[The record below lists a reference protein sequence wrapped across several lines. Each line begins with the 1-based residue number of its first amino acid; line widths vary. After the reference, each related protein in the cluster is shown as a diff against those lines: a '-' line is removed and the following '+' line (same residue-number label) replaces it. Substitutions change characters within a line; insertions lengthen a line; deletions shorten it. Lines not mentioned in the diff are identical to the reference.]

1 MKKKIAIMGS
11 TGSIGTQA
19 LDVVRSYPE
28 EFEITALICRNNS
41 EAFRDQVKEFRPS
54 KAVVVNE
61 MGEDEVISAVTLP
74 GVDLVVI
81 STVGLSGLKP
91 TLAAIKAKK
100 DVALATKEAMVL
112 AGSLVIEEVVKNKI
126 NLLPIDS
133 ELAALRQCLRRSP
146 DNSIKRL
153 ILTMGKGNLAKMTKK
168 ELERITVDEVLDRKV
183 WKMGEKISVDS
194 ATGMNKAFE
203 VIEASKWFGINQDK
217 IELVVHPEYLCHSL
231 VEFVDGSILTEL
243 GTPDMRRY
251 IHQALFYPQRKT
263 IKVSKYLDL
272 IDKQLSFE
280 EVPFNKF
287 PLLKYGHLALNLG
300 GTVPAVIHG
309 ADESAVD
316 LFIRGEIKFTEIKY
330 FIDKAINNHKVIDNP
345 TLNQIIEAHEE
356 GRRIR

>member
-112 AGSLVIEEVVKNKI
+112 AGSLVIEEVVK
-126 NLLPIDS
+126 
-133 ELAALRQCLRRSP
+133 
-146 DNSIKRL
+146 
-153 ILTMGKGNLAKMTKK
+153 
-168 ELERITVDEVLDRKV
+168 
-183 WKMGEKISVDS
+183 
-194 ATGMNKAFE
+194 
-203 VIEASKWFGINQDK
+203 
-217 IELVVHPEYLCHSL
+217 
-231 VEFVDGSILTEL
+231 
-243 GTPDMRRY
+243 
-251 IHQALFYPQRKT
+251 
-263 IKVSKYLDL
+263 
-272 IDKQLSFE
+272 
-280 EVPFNKF
+280 
-287 PLLKYGHLALNLG
+287 
-300 GTVPAVIHG
+300 
-309 ADESAVD
+309 
-316 LFIRGEIKFTEIKY
+316 
-330 FIDKAINNHKVIDNP
+330 
-345 TLNQIIEAHEE
+345 
-356 GRRIR
+356 